1 MGIKVRT
8 LNIQIFRVH
17 RMDGGTSPM
26 LVTNRLYKIPLRIKI
41 YDYVCKEIG
50 PLVVSLQCPRT
61 HCDVA
66 VGERSG

>member
-1 MGIKVRT
+1 MGIEVRT
-8 LNIQIFRVH
+8 LSIQIFRVH

-26 LVTNRLYKIPLRIKI
+26 LVTNRLHKILLTIKI

-50 PLVVSLQCPRT
+50 PSVVTLQCPRT

>member
-1 MGIKVRT
+1 MVIKVKT

-17 RMDGGTSPM
+17 RMDGGT
-26 LVTNRLYKIPLRIKI
+26 NRLYKILLTFKI

-50 PLVVSLQCPRT
+50 TLVVTLQCPRT